1 MYCTRKFLLQNKLS
15 HSKLVRFQVFRKPEV
30 LLTIGRISPLAIIVA
45 YDLLVCLVDL
55 PHFGIYQPTNQMV
68 GNRLIELPPSPPLPP
83 LPPRDVFQPQPVLY
97 SYTVYI
103 FLSIIIRMLCTVRI
117 FSCSFPCNA
126 KETAAWGG
134 AVEAHFRVQRLLR
147 KNWTLAF
154 LCQIVLESQFQNVT
168 FSCYFLLWLRIS
180 KKV

>member
-15 HSKLVRFQVFRKPEV
+15 YSKLVRFQVFRKPEV

-68 GNRLIELPPSPPLPP
+68 GNRLIELPPSS
-83 LPPRDVFQPQPVLY
+83 PQGCFPASTSVILLY
-97 SYTVYI
+97 SIHFSVYHYSDVMYCKDI
-103 FLSIIIRMLCTVRI
+103 LLF
-117 FSCSFPCNA
+117 FSLQCKGNGCVGG
-126 KETAAWGG
+126 GG
-134 AVEAHFRVQRLLR
+134 AVEAHYRVQRLLR

-168 FSCYFLLWLRIS
+168 FSCNFLLWLRTS
-180 KKV
+180 EKV

>member
-68 GNRLIELPPSPPLPP
+68 GNRLIELPPSS
-83 LPPRDVFQPQPVLY
+83 PQGCFPASTSVILLY
-97 SYTVYI
+97 SIHFSVYHYSDVMYCKDI
-103 FLSIIIRMLCTVRI
+103 LLF
-117 FSCSFPCNA
+117 FSLQCKGNGCV
-126 KETAAWGG
+126 GG
-134 AVEAHFRVQRLLR
+134 GSGSPF
-147 KNWTLAF
+147 
-154 LCQIVLESQFQNVT
+154 
-168 FSCYFLLWLRIS
+168 
-180 KKV
+180 